1 MSKMAYSCDR
11 ISSVSKPEK
20 VGVQIRDVF
29 SFNYDIFGWFVNKLV
44 GTEKLDNKVDII
56 EGILKQKNYVS
67 QAYMGGTLY
76 TNGFVYVLV
85 KSESVTVGTDID
97 RNKYNNVGH
106 KINGHKLTQFLVVL
120 KYYERI
126 Q

>member
-56 EGILKQKNYVS
+56 EGILKP
-67 QAYMGGTLY
+67 T
-76 TNGFVYVLV
+76 
-85 KSESVTVGTDID
+85 
-97 RNKYNNVGH
+97 
-106 KINGHKLTQFLVVL
+106 
-120 KYYERI
+120 I
-126 Q
+126 QITIQSPT